1 MVRWLLLLPCIL
13 PLIGVFA
20 SPVREKLSINTDM
33 LRKVR
38 EQFNETTRDKTA
50 RNINF
55 AWRVSYTRTTTLPTK
70 PSEKTTIAI
79 KDIEQNQEEYQKIFS
94 QLTVTLKDPRYRIMW
109 TDLVRKGYSHFI
121 SEVKNGGHEMFMK
134 DNKDRAFEGEE
145 GKKFWNKI
153 VGFLETMGEKGFEL
167 LLSSVDNTPL
177 KTAQPGG
184 EAQKA
189 DVTFPEN
196 MRPPT
201 AEPKA
206 EAETPKAE
214 AETVAQEKPTEAP
227 K

>member
-1 MVRWLLLLPCIL
+1 MPWRMSSMNSSRRRNFTPHRERQSLQYTPISSSRLLSR
-13 PLIGVFA
+13 A
-20 SPVREKLSINTDM
+20 SN
-33 LRKVR
+33 
-38 EQFNETTRDKTA
+38 QYG
-50 RNINF
+50 
-55 AWRVSYTRTTTLPTK
+55 SYTRTTTLPTK

-189 DVTFPEN
+189 DITFPEN